1 MAVPAPS
8 DKRFRRAH
16 VPPTRKR
23 RWLAAPRAVLIRAV
37 VVTAVVI
44 YGGYWVAGRALS
56 AEALTITRISVEGNT
71 RMSRGEVVALLDGL
85 TGSNMITVDLEDWR
99 QKLLSSPWVAD
110 AAMRRVLPGTV
121 AVAIAERQPVAV
133 ARVGSDLYLL
143 DQHAVVVDEYGPNY
157 AEFDLPIID
166 GMAALR
172 ASKLVVDPARAALTM
187 HLLAA
192 LQTRPDLMKRISQVD
207 VGDAHDAAVILKED
221 PTLIRLGEDEFV
233 ERLQSYLDLA
243 PALRERV
250 AAIDSVDLRFG
261 ERVYVKP
268 QPGSTPPA
276 GAKK

>member
-16 VPPTRKR
+16 VPPTRR
-23 RWLAAPRAVLIRAV
+23 RGWLAAPRAAVIRAA
-37 VVTAVVI
+37 VVTAVVL
-44 YGGYWVAGRALS
+44 YGGYWVADRALS

-166 GMAALR
+166 GMAAIR
-172 ASKLVVDPARAALTM
+172 DSKLIVDPARAALTM

-192 LQTRPDLMKRISQVD
+192 LQTRSDLMKRISQID

-233 ERLQSYLDLA
+233 ERLQSYVDLA

-276 GAKK
+276 GAKR